1 MPLFEKRS
9 RKGAVLRLP
18 LDPNCCTD
26 GRMRKFMTSAIAWEA
41 HRHVARKPC
50 SSHIRLRDVLAQY
63 LSNLAASSEKDHAS
77 KALLQRAREYIR
89 SFLEHG
95 VRRRGGEQENE
106 DPDADVS
113 APCLSSA
120 SASAPSDV
128 LQGNIVDEARFRRDV
143 HEKRIADQAAQEVRN
158 GTSAA
163 EPPPAV
169 VRSFREAVRRTTCP
183 DEIRRAAALQH
194 AANARLLEHHANT
207 VRLSHLTV
215 TSVDDETTLV
225 RVELP
230 EASLDLDKASVTKKT
245 LPKLVK
251 RALNTLL
258 TAEQRRPGRI
268 VILSEASNDL
278 VIAVWMVGGLK
289 SRHRVARQQA
299 RMRHYVSGG
308 WAKGCAAE
316 PVTSPERLAV
326 LWNNMMRLR
335 AYGLNEHCT
344 FVRAEPC
351 GTSYRLIYR
360 NQYGQLKGFQM
371 GSWIDRAQL
380 SRADLLSEQEYAA
393 YDAELHDAYR
403 RGVTAA
409 LEFEGE
415 MPLEL
420 IRKRVAK
427 LHLGLLASN
436 LLDSR
441 MRCDAF

>member
-1 MPLFEKRS
+1 
-9 RKGAVLRLP
+9 
-18 LDPNCCTD
+18 
-26 GRMRKFMTSAIAWEA
+26 MTSAIACEVD
-41 HRHVARKPC
+41 RHVARRPC
-50 SSHIRLRDVLAQY
+50 SHHIRLQDVLAQY
-63 LSNLAASSEKDHAS
+63 LSNLAASCEKDHAS
-77 KALLQRAREYIR
+77 KALLERAREYIR

-95 VRRRGGEQENE
+95 VRRRQSEQDNE
-106 DPDADVS
+106 DPDADES
-113 APCLSSA
+113 ASSLPSA

-128 LQGNIVDEARFRRDV
+128 LHSNIVDEARFRRDV
-143 HEKRIADQAAQEVRN
+143 HEKRIADEAAQQVRD

-207 VRLSHLTV
+207 VRLGHLTV
-215 TSVDDETTLV
+215 TSVDDEMTLV

-230 EASLDLDKASVTKKT
+230 EVSLELDKASVTKKT

-251 RALNTLL
+251 RTLNTLL

-268 VILSEASNDL
+268 VILSEARNDS

-289 SRHRVARQQA
+289 CRHRVARQQA
-299 RMRHYVSGG
+299 RMHHYVSGG

-360 NQYGQLKGFQM
+360 NRYGQLKGFQM

-393 YDAELHDAYR
+393 YDDELHDAYR

-415 MPLEL
+415 LPSEL

-441 MRCDAF
+441 MRCDALYASLDHSPIKCMLT